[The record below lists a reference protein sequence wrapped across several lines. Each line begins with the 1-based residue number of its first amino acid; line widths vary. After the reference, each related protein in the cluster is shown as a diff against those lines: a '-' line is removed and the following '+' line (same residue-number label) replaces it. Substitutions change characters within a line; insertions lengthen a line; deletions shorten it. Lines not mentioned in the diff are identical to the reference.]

1 MNFIFRKAY
10 FCPSNA
16 TPSVLF
22 ITSLPIVKIILRPS
36 LFCPFL
42 GSPMSSSTKMEWGK
56 GEGGARK
63 LWGLTKASSALH
75 RD

>member
-22 ITSLPIVKIILRPS
+22 ITSLPIVKIILFVHFWVVLYPPQQRWS
-36 LFCPFL
+36 
-42 GSPMSSSTKMEWGK
+42 GERGK
-56 GEGGARK
+56 VGRENYG
-63 LWGLTKASSALH
+63 
-75 RD
+75 D